1 MLLKRNN
8 FSKKLNYYILEGSK
22 NQKEKDFR
30 KSAAICGYAI
40 VFSSVVPI
48 KDWNKQVFDRVI
60 KEGHAFY
67 DSCLNELIRTGR
79 IIYFHLEAYEI
90 LWELNLNSKVF
101 KLSEYI
107 DYKKFLEYKI
117 KKHGNLYENDLV
129 NQLEEFIY
137 NLNSCQSLLI
147 TINSL
152 TMAIIKH
159 LDFVY
164 LVDSQEHG
172 ECAYVKKFH
181 KRLAAEEIKKHVV
194 RLFPDRV
201 LGCSFYTIIF
211 IKVL

>member
-1 MLLKRNN
+1 
-8 FSKKLNYYILEGSK
+8 
-22 NQKEKDFR
+22 
-30 KSAAICGYAI
+30 
-40 VFSSVVPI
+40 
-48 KDWNKQVFDRVI
+48 VI

-79 IIYFHLEAYEI
+79 IISFHLEAYEI

-101 KLSEYI
+101 KLSEYFG
-107 DYKKFLEYKI
+107 YEYKI

-129 NQLEEFIY
+129 NQLEQFIY

-194 RLFPDRV
+194 RLFPERV

-211 IKVL
+211 IEVL

>member
-40 VFSSVVPI
+40 VFSSV
-48 KDWNKQVFDRVI
+48 
-60 KEGHAFY
+60 
-67 DSCLNELIRTGR
+67 LNELIRTRR
-79 IIYFHLEAYEI
+79 IISFHLEAYEI

-164 LVDSQEHG
+164 LVDSQEHR

-194 RLFPDRV
+194 RLFPDRI

-211 IKVL
+211 IEVL